1 MLFINCDDKESKMS
15 NSYFNKGEV
24 KLVADLLKH
33 LKQVRK
39 YDIQKFGFV
48 APYQS
53 QVQHVKCQMQPLGIE
68 ENVLTID
75 SWQGR
80 EKEFMIMSAVRSN
93 DEDRIG
99 FLDSYRRINVA
110 LTRAQHGLI
119 IIGNRMTLKSDELWS
134 AIIKHFVDNNC
145 YCNNFEEAIE
155 MIKRNSF

>member
-1 MLFINCDDKESKMS
+1 
-15 NSYFNKGEV
+15 
-24 KLVADLLKH
+24 
-33 LKQVRK
+33 
-39 YDIQKFGFV
+39 
-48 APYQS
+48 
-53 QVQHVKCQMQPLGIE
+53 MQPLGIE

-119 IIGNRMTLKSDELWS
+119 IIGNRMTLKSDEVWS
-134 AIIKHFVDNNC
+134 AIIKHFIDNNC

>member
-1 MLFINCDDKESKMS
+1 M
-15 NSYFNKGEV
+15 GEV

-33 LKQVRK
+33 LKQVQK

-53 QVQHVKCQMQPLGIE
+53 QVQQVKRKMQPLGIE
-68 ENVLTID
+68 QNVLTID

-80 EKEFMIMSAVRSN
+80 EKQFMIMSTVRCN
-93 DEDRIG
+93 DESRIG

-119 IIGNRMTLKSDELWS
+119 IIGNRQTLESDDKWKL
-134 AIIKHFVDNNC
+134 IIKHFIDNDS
-145 YCNNFEEAIE
+145 YCEDFAEAID
-155 MIKRNSF
+155 MIKRKSK